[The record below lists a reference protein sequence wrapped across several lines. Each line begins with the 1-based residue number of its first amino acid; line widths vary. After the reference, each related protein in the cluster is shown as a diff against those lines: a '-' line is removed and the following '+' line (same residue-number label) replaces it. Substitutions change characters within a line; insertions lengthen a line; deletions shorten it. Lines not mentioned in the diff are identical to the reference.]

1 MMDGSKYS
9 LIGKR
14 ALITGGS
21 KGIGLGIAV
30 EMARSGADIAIV
42 GRDSNTLKLAKNV
55 IEAKNVN
62 VSTYSFDM
70 TAVDE
75 IQSLYRNVRKDGVV
89 DILIINAGGTRRGS
103 AETITSA
110 DWGTIINLNL
120 NSVFHLCQ
128 LFGRDQIEKISEGN
142 NEGRGKIVN
151 IASVL
156 SEQVREHNAPY
167 AASKGAIRQLTKSLA
182 VDWAK
187 YKINVNAIGPGFI
200 KTDLTKSLWK
210 NENFDRWVRKRT
222 PLAEWGTAEAIG
234 DTAVFLSS
242 PCADYITGQTIYV
255 DGGLLSSL

>member
-1 MMDGSKYS
+1 MDGRKYS
-9 LIGKR
+9 LAGKR

-89 DILIINAGGTRRGS
+89 DILINNAGGTRRGS

-120 NSVFHLCQ
+120 NSVFH
-128 LFGRDQIEKISEGN
+128 
-142 NEGRGKIVN
+142 
-151 IASVL
+151 
-156 SEQVREHNAPY
+156 
-167 AASKGAIRQLTKSLA
+167 
-182 VDWAK
+182 
-187 YKINVNAIGPGFI
+187 
-200 KTDLTKSLWK
+200 
-210 NENFDRWVRKRT
+210 
-222 PLAEWGTAEAIG
+222 
-234 DTAVFLSS
+234 
-242 PCADYITGQTIYV
+242 
-255 DGGLLSSL
+255 

>member
-89 DILIINAGGTRRGS
+89 DISHTGS
-103 AETITSA
+103 
-110 DWGTIINLNL
+110 L
-120 NSVFHLCQ
+120 
-128 LFGRDQIEKISEGN
+128 
-142 NEGRGKIVN
+142 
-151 IASVL
+151 
-156 SEQVREHNAPY
+156 VR
-167 AASKGAIRQLTKSLA
+167 
-182 VDWAK
+182 
-187 YKINVNAIGPGFI
+187 
-200 KTDLTKSLWK
+200 
-210 NENFDRWVRKRT
+210 
-222 PLAEWGTAEAIG
+222 
-234 DTAVFLSS
+234 
-242 PCADYITGQTIYV
+242 
-255 DGGLLSSL
+255 